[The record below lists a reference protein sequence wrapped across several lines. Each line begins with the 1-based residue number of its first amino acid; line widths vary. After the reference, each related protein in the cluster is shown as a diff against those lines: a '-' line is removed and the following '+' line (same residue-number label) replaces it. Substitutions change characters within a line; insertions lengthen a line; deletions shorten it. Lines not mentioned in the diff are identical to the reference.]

1 MKPEELSKHVTDTV
15 NFSFDRLDTVR
26 SGALNELKAFQQI
39 KRDVLKKQKARLT
52 EKLGPEHQKVVAVG
66 KKIRN
71 IDHMSDDL
79 DVLITEANIKVESV
93 DKNTWKIHGK
103 VIDKDRKGI
112 KNLTATLHDQK
123 GKWLKEMGYGC
134 TNENGYFSISY
145 TLTDET
151 GPSISMEDE
160 LFLYISNKKQTILYK
175 DSEPLFIRPGRI
187 NYKAIYISDIKEV
200 CTPPVS
206 DTDETEFPAGRWVVK
221 GRVLDENGNGIGG
234 VTVRLYTKDHIF
246 DEKLGTFLTDKD
258 GNFIARYEAEHFSD
272 LIKANPDIYLN
283 VIDKEGRTLY
293 SSSKKIRFE
302 VGRIESFDIKIKTKE
317 KR

>member
-52 EKLGPEHQKVVAVG
+52 EKLGPDHQKVVVVG

-71 IDHMSDDL
+71 IDHMSKDL
-79 DVLITEANIKVESV
+79 DVLITEANIKIESV

-123 GKWLKEMGYGC
+123 GKWLREMGYGC
-134 TNENGYFSISY
+134 TDENGYFSISY

-151 GPSISMEDE
+151 GPMISMKDK

-187 NYKAIYISDIKEV
+187 DYKAIYISDIKEV

-206 DTDETEFPAGRWVVK
+206 DTDETELPTGRWVVK
-221 GRVLDENGNGIGG
+221 GRVTDEGGNGIGG
-234 VTVRLYTKDHIF
+234 VTVRLYDKEHIF
-246 DEKLGTFLTDKD
+246 DEKLGAFLADND
-258 GNFIARYEAEHFSD
+258 GNFMARYETENFRD
-272 LIKANPDIYLN
+272 LIEAKPDIYLK
-283 VIDKEGRTLY
+283 VINKEGETLY
-293 SSSKKIRFE
+293 SSRKKVRCE
-302 VGRIESFDIKIKTKE
+302 AGRIETFKIRIKKK
-317 KR
+317 

>member
-52 EKLGPEHQKVVAVG
+52 EKLGPDHQKVVVVG

-71 IDHMSDDL
+71 IDHMSKDL

-123 GKWLKEMGYGC
+123 GKWLREMGYGC
-134 TNENGYFSISY
+134 TDENGYFSISY
-145 TLTDET
+145 TLIDET
-151 GPSISMEDE
+151 GHMISMKNK

-187 NYKAIYISDIKEV
+187 DYKAIYISDIKEV

-206 DTDETEFPAGRWVVK
+206 DTDETELPAGRWVVK

-234 VTVRLYTKDHIF
+234 VTVSLYDKDHIF
-246 DEKLGTFLTDKD
+246 DEKLGTFLTDND

-272 LIKANPDIYLN
+272 LIKANPDIYLK
-283 VIDKEGRTLY
+283 VFDKEGKTLY
-293 SSSKKIRFE
+293 SSRKKIRFE
-302 VGRIESFDIKIKTKE
+302 AGRIESFDIKIKTKE